1 MIARTVR
8 EGLQN
13 VHRHQSHS
21 SGKPVRLRTP
31 EDPIPCTFRRRNP
44 SHRQGLVFDD
54 FNSQVREFVQES
66 PEVRNGLQ
74 LVQTRGACMH
84 HQRPNFAARL
94 GSGVNHVKGDW
105 EVYEVVFPKRAFA
118 VFVIARLWPKDSE
131 EILVGFLLELGGLVL
146 LSHDVN
152 PCVRY

>member
-1 MIARTVR
+1 MCTVINPTVR
-8 EGLQN
+8 ASRYAFAL
-13 VHRHQSHS
+13 
-21 SGKPVRLRTP
+21 PRTP
-31 EDPIPCTFRRRNP
+31 YRVLFAVAIPVT
-44 SHRQGLVFDD
+44 GKAWVFDD